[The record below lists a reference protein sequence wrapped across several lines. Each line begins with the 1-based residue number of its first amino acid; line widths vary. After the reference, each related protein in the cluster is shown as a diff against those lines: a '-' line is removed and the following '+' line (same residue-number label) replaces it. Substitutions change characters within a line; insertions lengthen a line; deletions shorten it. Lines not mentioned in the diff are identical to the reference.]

1 MTEAKDSSNSRHQGP
16 FTAVSNFYFYQFTKL
31 PKLVSDRLFVALI
44 GKSHGRME
52 RQDFVSCFKMF
63 GKGRVK
69 KALATLFLMLDF
81 DYDGFVGREDARAL
95 LLHFPIFSGNSRAG

>member
-44 GKSHGRME
+44 GK
-52 RQDFVSCFKMF
+52 
-63 GKGRVK
+63 
-69 KALATLFLMLDF
+69 
-81 DYDGFVGREDARAL
+81 
-95 LLHFPIFSGNSRAG
+95 